1 MTVKVVTVPPVGW
14 RDHVLGLLLCV
25 LYVALLMATAGD
37 LGMNRDESFYVTA
50 AQDYARWFELYAE
63 DPERALQPEVR
74 DRAWD
79 YNHEHPGLA
88 KSLFALSWLAHQKH
102 DLFESDSMAF
112 RFPGILSAGLLL
124 WLIYIFG
131 ARVFSRQAG
140 AFAAGAFALMPRV
153 FYHSHLDCFDI
164 PITLA
169 CTWVVYCYWRSLT
182 SRLWGVW
189 TGIAFGLAL
198 ATKHNSWV
206 LPGIFLIHFVW
217 MKVAL
222 RQEAKKRDAERVER
236 IASGRKPSLL
246 PPETTRLLERLSAG
260 PWWLLA
266 MCWIG
271 PVIFVATW
279 PWLWSDDALARFGW
293 YARFH
298 VSHVY
303 YDIAYFGF
311 TYFEP
316 PFPISYPFVMT
327 LFTVPLATLALAGL
341 GLRERFRAMLP
352 QKLVDRIWDDT
363 STNARPDAMRTD
375 VLLVGCLL
383 APILMIALPS
393 SPIFGATKHWITA
406 YPFLALYAG
415 LGFRFVSHLFRGGRV
430 GRRLPKARWVAVG
443 VAAAIA
449 LAPSAIETHH
459 SHPFGLSHYGYA
471 AGGVPGSAD
480 HGMNRQF
487 WGFTTGSLTEYFTE
501 QMPNGGTVFICDTTT
516 GAWDMLRRDGLL
528 PANIRGTLDM
538 ARADFI
544 MVHHEHHFAEVDY
557 QAWVRYGSPQPAHVL
572 TYDGVP
578 IVTVYEN
585 PQRRG
590 R

>member
-1 MTVKVVTVPPVGW
+1 MTVKVTVAAPVGW
-14 RDHVLGLLLCV
+14 RDHLLGLSLCV
-25 LYVALLMATAGD
+25 LYVALLMATASD

-50 AQDYARWFELYAE
+50 AQDYGRWFELYAE
-63 DPERALQPEVR
+63 DPERAMQPEVR

-88 KSLFALSWLAHQKH
+88 KSLFAFSWLAHQKY
-102 DLFESDSMAF
+102 DLFESPSMAF
-112 RFPGILSAGLLL
+112 RFPGMLSAGLLL

-182 SRLWGVW
+182 SRLWAVW

-217 MKVAL
+217 MKLAL
-222 RQEAKKRDAERVER
+222 RGERNEDGR
-236 IASGRKPSLL
+236 IEP
-246 PPETTRLLERLSAG
+246 RLLERLRVG
-260 PWWLLA
+260 PYWLLA

-271 PVIFVATW
+271 PVIFVVTW

-316 PFPISYPFVMT
+316 PFPVSYPFVMT
-327 LFTVPLATLALAGL
+327 LFTVPLATLVLAGF
-341 GLRERFRAMLP
+341 GIRERFRAMIP
-352 QKLVDRIWDDT
+352 QRLARGWRHDD
-363 STNARPDAMRTD
+363 PMRTD

-415 LGFRFVSHLFRGGRV
+415 LGFWRVSMLFRHGLGK
-430 GRRLPKARWVAVG
+430 RLPKARHTAVALASAV
-443 VAAAIA
+443 A

-459 SHPFGLSHYGYA
+459 SHPFGLSHYTYA
-471 AGGVPGSAD
+471 AGGVPGAAD
-480 HGMNRQF
+480 YGMNRQF
-487 WGFTTGSLTEYFTE
+487 WGFTTGSLTEFFSE
-501 QMPNGGTVFICDTTT
+501 QMPEGGTVFICDTTT

>member
-1 MTVKVVTVPPVGW
+1 MTVKVNIAPPVGW
-14 RDHVLGLLLCV
+14 RDHLLGLALCV
-25 LYVALLMATAGD
+25 GYVALLMATASD

-50 AQDYARWFELYAE
+50 AQDYGRWFELYAE
-63 DPERALQPEVR
+63 DPEQAMQPDVR

-88 KSLFALSWLAHQKH
+88 KSAFALSWLVHQKH
-102 DLFESDSMAF
+102 QIFESDSMAF

-140 AFAAGAFALMPRV
+140 AFAAAAFALMPRV

-169 CTWVVYCYWRSLT
+169 CTWVIYCYWRSLT
-182 SRLWGVW
+182 SRLWAVW

-217 MKVAL
+217 MKLAL
-222 RQEAKKRDAERVER
+222 RHERKLREAARNDA
-236 IASGRKPSLL
+236 IAGGRKPVELDKESQYLL
-246 PPETTRLLERLSAG
+246 SRLSAG

-279 PWLWSDDALARFGW
+279 PWLWADDALARFGW

-303 YDIAYFGF
+303 YDIAYFGY
-311 TYFEP
+311 TYFQP

-327 LFTVPLATLALAGL
+327 LFTVPLATLALAAL

-352 QKLVDRIWDDT
+352 QRLVDRLWT
-363 STNARPDAMRTD
+363 HTPTNARPDPMRTD

-415 LGFRFVSHLFRGGRV
+415 LGFRLVSVLFRHGL
-430 GRRLPKARWVAVG
+430 GRRLPKARYTAVALACA
-443 VAAAIA
+443 VAI
-449 LAPSAIETHH
+449 APSAIETHH
-459 SHPFGLSHYGYA
+459 SHPFGLSHYTYA

-487 WGFTTGSLTEYFTE
+487 WGFTTGSLTEFFTE
-501 QMPNGGTVFICDTTT
+501 QMPSGGTVFICDTTT
-516 GAWDMLRRDGLL
+516 GAWDMLRRDGLI

-538 ARADFI
+538 AHADFI

-557 QAWVRYGSPQPAHVL
+557 QAWVRYGTPQPVHVL

-585 PQRRG
+585 PQRR
-590 R
+590 RP